1 MFKKASVLA
10 IAAMF
15 TILAGCSGGAGT
27 AEMPEGSSDSAPAA
41 QSDKEITIGVT
52 TATLR
57 HQFFI
62 DIDKGMK
69 KAAEEAGVKLLVN
82 DPNLDL
88 AKQVSAIEDYM
99 QKGVDGLIVLA
110 VDNSGVVPVVEEA
123 KDKGIPVITA
133 DSVVPSDKVDTF
145 IGTENYEAGKQIG
158 EYLKKQIEKD
168 GKDVKIAVVTHVQSF
183 VQKERLR
190 GFKEALAD
198 VKGVTILNDQPGYDR
213 EKSMATVENILQ
225 ANPDVDYIYA
235 TAENS
240 VLGAL
245 AALESAKQTNTK
257 IVGFDVTPEAA
268 EGIRDGKILAMIQQ
282 QPEKIGEEAVKAAVD
297 AIKGKQLDKNISVP
311 VVLMDKS
318 NVDEYFKK

>member
-1 MFKKASVLA
+1 MVKKASLLA
-10 IAAMF
+10 MAALVSIM
-15 TILAGCSGGAGT
+15 AGCGSTEAGNQPANTPAT
-27 AEMPEGSSDSAPAA
+27 AAPEG
-41 QSDKEITIGVT
+41 KEITIGVS

-62 DIDKGMK
+62 DIDNGMK

-88 AKQVSAIEDYM
+88 AKQVSAVEDYM
-99 QKGVDGLIVLA
+99 QKGVNGLILLA
-110 VDNSGVVPVVEEA
+110 VDNAGVVPVVEEA
-123 KDKGIPVITA
+123 KEKGIPVITA

-145 IGTENYEAGKQIG
+145 IGTENYEAGKQLG
-158 EYLKKQIEKD
+158 EHLKKQILAD

-190 GFKEALAD
+190 GFKEVLSN
-198 VKGVTILNDQPGYDR
+198 VSGISFLNDQPGYDR

-245 AALESAKQTNTK
+245 AALESANNTKTK

-268 EGIRDGKILAMIQQ
+268 EGIRGGKILAMIQQ
-282 QPEKIGEEAVKAAVD
+282 QPEKIGEAAVKAAIE
-297 AIKGKQLDKNISVP
+297 AINGKQLEKNISIP
-311 VVLMDKS
+311 VILMDKS

>member
-1 MFKKASVLA
+1 MVKKASLLA
-10 IAAMF
+10 MAALVSIM
-15 TILAGCSGGAGT
+15 AGCGSSGAGNQP
-27 AEMPEGSSDSAPAA
+27 ANPPASAAPAG
-41 QSDKEITIGVT
+41 KEITIGVS

-62 DIDKGMK
+62 DIDNGMK

-88 AKQVSAIEDYM
+88 AKQVSAVEDYM
-99 QKGVDGLIVLA
+99 QKGVNGLILLA
-110 VDNSGVVPVVEEA
+110 VDNAGVVPVVEEA
-123 KDKGIPVITA
+123 KEKGIPVITA

-145 IGTENYEAGKQIG
+145 IGTENYEAGKQLG
-158 EYLKKQIEKD
+158 EHLKKQIEAE

-190 GFKEALAD
+190 GFKEVLSN
-198 VKGVTILNDQPGYDR
+198 VNGISFLNDQPGYDR

-245 AALESAKQTNTK
+245 AALESANNTKTK

-268 EGIRDGKILAMIQQ
+268 EGIRGGKILAMIQQ
-282 QPEKIGEEAVKAAVD
+282 QPEKIGEAAVKAAIE
-297 AIKGKQLDKNISVP
+297 AINGKQLEKNISIP
-311 VVLMDKS
+311 VILMDKS

>member
-1 MFKKASVLA
+1 MVKKVSLLA
-10 IAAMF
+10 MAALVSIM
-15 TILAGCSGGAGT
+15 AGCGSTGG
-27 AEMPEGSSDSAPAA
+27 EQPAA
-41 QSDKEITIGVT
+41 QTPSAGAPADKKEITIGVS

-62 DIDKGMK
+62 DIDNGMK

-88 AKQVSAIEDYM
+88 AKQVSAVEDYM
-99 QKGVDGLIVLA
+99 QKGVDGLILLA
-110 VDNSGVVPVVEEA
+110 VDNAGVVPVVEEA

-145 IGTENYEAGKQIG
+145 IGTENYEAGKQLG
-158 EYLKKQIEKD
+158 EHLKKQIEAN

-183 VQKERLR
+183 VQKERLN
-190 GFKEALAD
+190 GFKEVLAD
-198 VKGVTILNDQPGYDR
+198 AKGVEILNDQPGYDR

-245 AALESAKQTNTK
+245 AALESANNTKTK

-268 EGIRDGKILAMIQQ
+268 EGIRNDKILAMIQQ
-282 QPEKIGEEAVKAAVD
+282 QPEKIGEEAVKAAIE
-297 AIKGKQLDKNISVP
+297 AINGKQLEKNISIP
-311 VVLMDKS
+311 VILMDKS

>member
-1 MFKKASVLA
+1 MIKKASILA
-10 IAAMF
+10 VSAMLAF
-15 TILAGCSGGAGT
+15 LAGCGGANT
-27 AEMPEGSSDSAPAA
+27 EKKPENTSAAGA
-41 QSDKEITIGVT
+41 NAKKEITIGVS

-69 KAAEEAGVKLLVN
+69 KAAEEAGVKLLIN

-88 AKQVSAIEDYM
+88 AKQVSAVEDFM
-99 QKGVDGLIVLA
+99 QKGVNGLIVLA
-110 VDNSGVVPVVEEA
+110 VDNAGVVPVVEEA

-158 EYLKKQIEKD
+158 EYLKKQIEAD

-190 GFKEALAD
+190 GFKEVLST

-225 ANPDVDYIYA
+225 ANPDVNYIYA

-245 AALESAKQTNTK
+245 AALESAKNTQAK

-268 EGIRDGKILAMIQQ
+268 EGIRGGKILAMIQQ
-282 QPEKIGEEAVKAAVD
+282 QPEKIGEEAVKAAVE
-297 AIKGKQLDKNISVP
+297 AINGKKLEKNISIP
-311 VVLMDKS
+311 VLLIDKA

>member
-1 MFKKASVLA
+1 MVKKVSLLA
-10 IAAMF
+10 MAALVSIM
-15 TILAGCSGGAGT
+15 AGCGSSGGG
-27 AEMPEGSSDSAPAA
+27 EQSSSTPPAA
-41 QSDKEITIGVT
+41 GEKKEITIGVS

-62 DIDKGMK
+62 DIDNGMK

-88 AKQVSAIEDYM
+88 AKQVSAVEDYM
-99 QKGVDGLIVLA
+99 QKGVDGLILLA
-110 VDNSGVVPVVEEA
+110 VDNAGVVPVVEEA

-145 IGTENYEAGKQIG
+145 IGTENYEAGKQLG
-158 EYLKKQIEKD
+158 EHLKKQIEAN

-190 GFKEALAD
+190 GFKEVLAD
-198 VKGVTILNDQPGYDR
+198 AKGVEILNDQPGYDR

-245 AALESAKQTNTK
+245 AALESANNTKTK

-268 EGIRDGKILAMIQQ
+268 EGIRNDKILAMIQQ
-282 QPEKIGEEAVKAAVD
+282 QPEKIGEAAVKAALE
-297 AIKGKQLDKNISVP
+297 AINGKTLDKNISIP

>member
-1 MFKKASVLA
+1 MVKKASLLA
-10 IAAMF
+10 LAALVSIM
-15 TILAGCSGGAGT
+15 AGCGSTGAGNQP
-27 AEMPEGSSDSAPAA
+27 ANPPASAAPA
-41 QSDKEITIGVT
+41 DKEITIGVS

-62 DIDKGMK
+62 DIDNGMK

-88 AKQVSAIEDYM
+88 AKQVSAVEDYM
-99 QKGVDGLIVLA
+99 QKGVNGLILLA
-110 VDNSGVVPVVEEA
+110 VDNAGVVPVVEEA
-123 KDKGIPVITA
+123 KEKGIPVITA

-145 IGTENYEAGKQIG
+145 IGTENYEAGKQLG
-158 EYLKKQIEKD
+158 EHLKKQIEAD

-190 GFKEALAD
+190 GFKEVLSN
-198 VKGVTILNDQPGYDR
+198 VSGVNILNDQPGYDR

-245 AALESAKQTNTK
+245 AALESAKNTKTK

-268 EGIRDGKILAMIQQ
+268 EGIRGDKILAMIQQ
-282 QPEKIGEEAVKAAVD
+282 QPEKIGEAAVKAAIE
-297 AIKGKQLDKNISVP
+297 AIKGKQLEKNISIP
-311 VVLMDKS
+311 VILMDKS